1 MAGNIKGITIEIGG
15 DTTGLQKALKGVD
28 TELKNTQKEL
38 KGVEKQLKLDP
49 TNTEL
54 LVEKQKLLNK
64 QVELTGQRLDTL
76 KEAGRQAAEQLE
88 AGAITQEQYDAL
100 AKEISKAEQALQQAS
115 KAASDFSIGLEKA
128 KGYADK
134 LGKSAQTVA
143 DKTKGLSTAAA
154 GVAAGIAGMA
164 LNSAK
169 AADDLNTLAKQSG
182 LTTEEIQKFQY
193 AADLV
198 DVSAEDIIGA
208 QTKLIKSMTSTSSA
222 TTEAFDKIGV
232 STTNMDGTLRSSSE
246 VFYEVLEGL
255 AAIPNETERD
265 ALAMDIFGK
274 SASSLAGI
282 IDDGGAALKDLGDQA
297 SELGVILDQETLDSL
312 NAVNDQLD
320 TLKANAQGQI
330 AQAGAKAM
338 EALMPLFEEVIGY
351 LSSALEWI
359 GNLDTDTIKLILTI
373 AGVVAAISPIAGI
386 IAGIAG
392 AVGSFLAFWPAIT
405 GAFSAVTAF
414 AAANPIALVAA
425 AVVALAALVI
435 SNWDK
440 IRPVLDEVLS
450 FIKGH
455 INALIGFI
463 NGLIE
468 GINTFI
474 RRLNSIRIDPPQ
486 WVKDLTG
493 IGSLGFNLPTIGKIP
508 MLATGGLL
516 ANGSAIVG
524 EAGAELLS
532 MTDRGALVQ
541 PLTNYNTTNN
551 YNTAVP
557 AVDINFTGSLAQL
570 ARVLQPHIALETTR
584 RGGV

>member
-15 DTTGLQKALKGVD
+15 DTSGLQKSINALNKPIKE
-28 TELKNTQKEL
+28 TQQELKK
-38 KGVEKQLKLDP
+38 VEMQLKMDP
-49 TNTEL
+49 TNVEL
-54 LVEKQKLLNK
+54 LRQKQELLNK
-64 QVELTGQRLDTL
+64 TVTQTAEKLDTL
-76 KEAGRQAAEQLE
+76 KEAAAEAQKQLD
-88 AGAITQEQYDAL
+88 AGAITNEQFDILSREIYRTEQELERATKAANEFSVGLQAAKGHAENL
-100 AKEISKAEQALQQAS
+100 AK
-115 KAASDFSIGLEKA
+115 G
-128 KGYADK
+128 
-134 LGKSAQTVA
+134 AQNVA
-143 DKTKGLSTAAA
+143 NKTKALSAAAA
-154 GVAAGIAGMA
+154 GVVAGLGGAAINA
-164 LNSAK
+164 AK
-169 AADDLNTLAKQSG
+169 TADDLNTLAKQSG

-193 AADLV
+193 AADIV
-198 DVSAEDIIGA
+198 DVSADDIISA
-208 QTKLIKSMTSTSSA
+208 QTKLIRSMTSTSEA
-222 TTEAFDKIGV
+222 TTSAFAAIGV
-232 STTNMDGTLRSSSE
+232 STTNLDGSLRSSNE

-274 SASSLAGI
+274 SASQLAGI

-330 AQAGAKAM
+330 AKAGAQAM

-373 AGVVAAISPIAGI
+373 AAVVAAISPIAGI
-386 IAGIAG
+386 IADISG
-392 AVGSFLAFWPAIT
+392 AVSSFLTFWPSIT
-405 GAFSAVTAF
+405 GAFSAVTSF
-414 AAANPIALVAA
+414 AAANPMAVVAA

-435 SNWDK
+435 ANWDK
-440 IRPVLDEVLS
+440 IKPVLDEVLS

-474 RRLNSIRIDPPQ
+474 RRLNSIRIDPPA
-486 WVKDLTG
+486 WVKELTG
-493 IGSLGFNLPTIGKIP
+493 IGSLGFNIPTIGKIP
-508 MLATGGLL
+508 MLANGGLL
-516 ANGSAIVG
+516 SGGSAIVG

-557 AVDINFTGSLAQL
+557 AVDINFTGNLAQL

-584 RGGV
+584 RG

>member
-28 TELKNTQKEL
+28 TQLKSTQRELKT
-38 KGVEKQLKLDP
+38 VEKQLKLDP

-64 QVELTGQRLDTL
+64 QVELTAERLDTL

-100 AKEISKAEQALQQAS
+100 AKEISKTEQALKEATT
-115 KAASDFSIGLEKA
+115 AANNFNIGLEKA
-128 KGYADK
+128 KGHADK
-134 LGKSAQTVA
+134 LSKSAQTVA
-143 DKTKGLSTAAA
+143 DKTKGLSAAAA
-154 GVAAGIAGMA
+154 GVVAGLGAAA
-164 LNSAK
+164 LNVVRAS
-169 AADDLNTLAKQSG
+169 DDLNALAKQSG

-193 AADLV
+193 AADIV
-198 DVSAEDIIGA
+198 DVSADDIIKA
-208 QTKLIKSMTSTSSA
+208 QTKLVKSMTSTSSA
-222 TTEAFDKIGV
+222 TTEAFAKIGV

-255 AAIPNETERD
+255 SQIPNETERD

-274 SASSLAGI
+274 SASQLAGI

-320 TLKANAQGQI
+320 ALKANAQGQI

-351 LSSALEWI
+351 LSSALEWV

-386 IAGIAG
+386 IAGISG
-392 AVGSFLAFWPAIT
+392 AVSSFLTFWPNIT
-405 GAFSAVTAF
+405 GAFSAVTSF
-414 AAANPIALVAA
+414 AAANPMAVVAA

-435 SNWDK
+435 ANWDK
-440 IRPVLDEVLS
+440 IKPVLDEVLS

-474 RRLNSIRIDPPQ
+474 RRLNSIRIDPPA
-486 WVKDLTG
+486 WVKELTG
-493 IGSLGFNLPTIGKIP
+493 IGSLGFNIPTIGKIP
-508 MLATGGLL
+508 MLANGGLL
-516 ANGSAIVG
+516 SGGSAIVG

-557 AVDINFTGSLAQL
+557 AVDINFTGNLAQL

-584 RGGV
+584 RG

>member
-1 MAGNIKGITIEIGG
+1 MAGTIKGITIEIGG
-15 DTTGLQKALKGVD
+15 DTKGLQNSIKDLNRPL
-28 TELKNTQKEL
+28 EQTQ
-38 KGVEKQLKLDP
+38 KQLKSIERQLKFDP

-54 LVEKQKLLNK
+54 LAEKQKLLNK
-64 QVELTGQRLDTL
+64 AVEQSKVNLEELKKAGEDAQKQLDANTIT
-76 KEAGRQAAEQLE
+76 KEQF
-88 AGAITQEQYDAL
+88 DAL
-100 AKEISKAEQALQQAS
+100 AKEIEKAEQQLQKAT
-115 KAASDFSIGLEKA
+115 KAANDFNIGLEKA
-128 KGYADK
+128 KGHADK
-134 LGKSAQTVA
+134 LAKSAQTVA
-143 DKTKGLSTAAA
+143 DKTKGLSAAAA
-154 GVAAGIAGMA
+154 GVIAGLGGAA
-164 LNSAK
+164 LNAVRAS
-169 AADDLNTLAKQSG
+169 DDLNTLAKQSG

-193 AADLV
+193 AADIV
-198 DVSAEDIIGA
+198 DVSADDIIGA
-208 QTKLIKSMTSTSSA
+208 QTKLVKSMSSTSSA
-222 TTEAFDKIGV
+222 TTEAFARIGV
-232 STTNMDGTLRSSSE
+232 ATTDMDGNLRSSSE

-274 SASSLAGI
+274 SANQLAGI

-297 SELGVILDQETLDSL
+297 SELGLILDQETLDSL

-386 IAGIAG
+386 IAGISG
-392 AVGSFLAFWPAIT
+392 AVSSFLTFWPNIT
-405 GAFSAVTAF
+405 GAFSAVTSF
-414 AAANPIALVAA
+414 AAANPMAVVAA

-435 SNWDK
+435 ANWDK
-440 IRPVLDEVLS
+440 IKPVLDEVLS

-474 RRLNSIRIDPPQ
+474 RRLNSIRIDPPA
-486 WVKDLTG
+486 WVKELTG
-493 IGSLGFNLPTIGKIP
+493 IGSLGFNIPTIGKIP
-508 MLATGGLL
+508 MLANGGLL
-516 ANGSAIVG
+516 SGGSAIVG

-557 AVDINFTGSLAQL
+557 AVDINFTGNLAQL

-584 RGGV
+584 RG

>member
-64 QVELTGQRLDTL
+64 QVELTSQRLDTL
-76 KEAGRQAAEQLE
+76 KEAGKQAAEQLA

-100 AKEISKAEQALQQAS
+100 AKEISKTEEALK
-115 KAASDFSIGLEKA
+115 KATTEANNFSVGLEKA
-128 KGYADK
+128 KGHADK
-134 LGKSAQTVA
+134 LSKSAQTVA
-143 DKTKGLSTAAA
+143 DKTKGLSAAAA
-154 GVAAGIAGMA
+154 GVIGALGGAA
-164 LNSAK
+164 LNAAK
-169 AADDLNTLAKQSG
+169 ASDDLNALAKQSG

-193 AADLV
+193 AADVV
-198 DVSAEDIIGA
+198 DVSADDIIKA
-208 QTKLIKSMTSTSSA
+208 QTKLVKSMSSTSSA
-222 TTEAFDKIGV
+222 TTEAFAKIGV
-232 STTNMDGTLRSSSE
+232 ATTDMDGNLRSSSE

-274 SASSLAGI
+274 SANQLAGI
-282 IDDGGAALKDLGDQA
+282 IDDGGAALKELGDQA
-297 SELGVILDQETLDSL
+297 SELGIILDQETLDSL

-386 IAGIAG
+386 IAGISG
-392 AVGSFLAFWPAIT
+392 AVSSFLTFWPNIT
-405 GAFSAVTAF
+405 GAFSAVTSF
-414 AAANPIALVAA
+414 AAANPMAVVAA

-435 SNWDK
+435 ANWDK
-440 IRPVLDEVLS
+440 IKPVLDEVLS

-474 RRLNSIRIDPPQ
+474 RRLNSIRIDPPA
-486 WVKDLTG
+486 WVKELTG
-493 IGSLGFNLPTIGKIP
+493 IGSLGFNIPTIGKIP
-508 MLATGGLL
+508 MLANGGLL
-516 ANGSAIVG
+516 SGGSAIVG

-557 AVDINFTGSLAQL
+557 AVDINFTGNLAQL

-584 RGGV
+584 RG

>member
-1 MAGNIKGITIEIGG
+1 MANNNIKGITIEIGG

-28 TELKNTQKEL
+28 TELKNTQREL
-38 KGVEKQLKLDP
+38 KSVEKQLKLDP

-64 QVELTGQRLDTL
+64 QVELTSQRLDTL

-100 AKEISKAEQALQQAS
+100 AKEIAETEKALQSAS
-115 KAASDFSIGLEKA
+115 KAANSFNVGLEKA
-128 KGYADK
+128 KGAADK
-134 LGKSAQTVA
+134 LSKSAQAVA

-154 GVAAGIAGMA
+154 GVVAGITGMA
-164 LNSAK
+164 INSVK

-193 AADLV
+193 AADIV
-198 DVSAEDIIGA
+198 DVSANDIIGA
-208 QTKLIKSMTSTSSA
+208 QTKLVKSMTSTSES
-222 TTEAFDKIGV
+222 TTSAFDRIGV
-232 STTNMDGTLRSSSE
+232 ATTNMDGTLRSSSE

-330 AQAGAKAM
+330 AKAGAEAM
-338 EALMPLFEEVIGY
+338 EALLPIFEEVIGY
-351 LSSALEWI
+351 LTSALEWI
-359 GNLDTDTIKLILTI
+359 GSLDEGTIQLILTI
-373 AGVVAAISPIAGI
+373 AAVVAAISPIAGI
-386 IAGIAG
+386 IASISG
-392 AVGSFLAFWPAIT
+392 AISGFLSFWPKVT
-405 GAFSAVTAF
+405 GAFSAVVEF
-414 AAANPIALVAA
+414 AAANPILVIIA
-425 AVVALAALVI
+425 AVAALAALI
-435 SNWDK
+435 IANWDK
-440 IRPVLDEVLS
+440 IKPVLDEIVDKVKS
-450 FIKGH
+450 G
-455 INALIGFI
+455 INGIITLV
-463 NGLIE
+463 NGLIN
-468 GINTFI
+468 GINTLI
-474 RRLNSIRIDPPQ
+474 RKINSIRISPPE
-486 WVKDLTG
+486 WFTALTG
-493 IGSLGFNLPTIGKIP
+493 VGTFGLNIPTIPNIP
-508 MLATGGLL
+508 MLAQGGLVSS
-516 ANGSAIVG
+516 GSAIVG

-541 PLTNYNTTNN
+541 PLTNNYTTNN
-551 YNTAVP
+551 YNTAAP
-557 AVDINFTGSLAQL
+557 NVDINFTGNLAQL
-570 ARVLQPHIALETTR
+570 ARVLQPYITAETVR
-584 RGGV
+584 RG

>member
-1 MAGNIKGITIEIGG
+1 MAGTIKGITIEIGG
-15 DTTGLQKALKGVD
+15 DTKGLQNSIKDLNRPL
-28 TELKNTQKEL
+28 EQTQ
-38 KGVEKQLKLDP
+38 KQLKSIERQLKFDP

-54 LVEKQKLLNK
+54 LAEKQKLLNK
-64 QVELTGQRLDTL
+64 AVEQSKVNLEELKKAGEDAQKQLDANTIT
-76 KEAGRQAAEQLE
+76 KEQF
-88 AGAITQEQYDAL
+88 DAL
-100 AKEISKAEQALQQAS
+100 AKEIEKAEQQLQKAT
-115 KAASDFSIGLEKA
+115 KAANDFNIGLEKA
-128 KGYADK
+128 KGQADK
-134 LGKSAQTVA
+134 LAKSAQSVA
-143 DKTKGLSTAAA
+143 DKTKGLSAAA
-154 GVAAGIAGMA
+154 GAVVGSLGAAA
-164 LNSAK
+164 LNAVK
-169 AADDLNTLAKQSG
+169 ASDDLNTLAKQSG
-182 LTTEEIQKFQY
+182 LTTEEIQKFRY

-198 DVSAEDIIGA
+198 DVSADDIIGA
-208 QTKLIKSMTSTSSA
+208 QTKLVKSMSSTSTA
-222 TTEAFDKIGV
+222 TQEAFAKIGV
-232 STTNMDGTLRSSSE
+232 STTNLDGSLRSSSE

-274 SASSLAGI
+274 SANQLAGI
-282 IDDGGAALKDLGDQA
+282 IDDGGAALKELGDQA

-373 AGVVAAISPIAGI
+373 AGVVAAISPIAGL
-386 IAGIAG
+386 IANISG
-392 AVGSFLAFWPAIT
+392 AVSGFLTFWPKVT
-405 GAFSAVTAF
+405 GAFSSVMSF
-414 AAANPIALVAA
+414 AAANPMAVVAA

-435 SNWDK
+435 ANWDK
-440 IRPVLDEVLS
+440 IKPVLDEVLS

-474 RRLNSIRIDPPQ
+474 RRLNSIRIDPPA
-486 WVKDLTG
+486 WVKELTG
-493 IGSLGFNLPTIGKIP
+493 IGTLGFNIPTIGKIP
-508 MLATGGLL
+508 MLANGGLL
-516 ANGSAIVG
+516 SGGSAIVG

-557 AVDINFTGSLAQL
+557 AVDINFTGNLAQL

-584 RGGV
+584 RG